1 VSADGGTQT
10 QWHMVGW
17 RMAGEG
23 PSWTAGLGPA
33 PASKEIIFFIFDSFS
48 NEFKLILI
56 QKQFSELENFEIKYG
71 CEEFEIR
78 NNFTYRNFPKLE
90 IEFKLKIRE
99 NSKC

>member
-1 VSADGGTQT
+1 
-10 QWHMVGW
+10 
-17 RMAGEG
+17 
-23 PSWTAGLGPA
+23 
-33 PASKEIIFFIFDSFS
+33 
-48 NEFKLILI
+48 LI